1 MLKNKLKIIAL
12 LTVIILS
19 LMMPIVRA
27 ENETVDQTV
36 ETENQVMP
44 INEDSGASSSAET
57 LIQPRTEDNNF
68 KKGDV
73 YLAGDDITID
83 YIVDGNLFVVAKT
96 VTINSQIGGDAFICA
111 GTINI
116 GEQGY
121 IFSNLF
127 ACAESINISGV
138 VYDVYAM
145 ANDVTIDGYIYRD
158 IRVGTNSLNLNG
170 TVGRNAFVDANEIN
184 FAQLTEEEII
194 LSSQGIINGDLNYT
208 SSKEVSIPEGAVA
221 GTTNFTEKAVTVDST
236 SLQDYIL
243 ELGIFVATVAII
255 WLLCLWLTPKVFNT
269 RNELLSKR
277 WLPIL
282 LIVVFAP
289 ILIIL
294 LCIIFVLLLI
304 LEITSKIALICLGLF
319 LLLLAISSSIAVIS
333 INNIIC
339 NKLKIE
345 KTIVKFGTLVASSIV
360 IWLLTIIPYV
370 GGLISFILTMF
381 GLGIIIISIIPT
393 NTKKKE
399 EKTVTNT
406 EI

>member
-19 LMMPIVRA
+19 LMIPIVRA
-27 ENETVDQTV
+27 ENETVDQT
-36 ETENQVMP
+36 TENQVMP
-44 INEDSGASSSAET
+44 INEESGANSSAET
-57 LIQPRTEDNNF
+57 LIQPRAEDNNF

-83 YIVDGNLFVVAKT
+83 YIVDGNLFVVAET

-111 GTINI
+111 GTINV

-127 ACAESINISGV
+127 ACAESLNISGV
-138 VYDVYAM
+138 VYDVYAI
-145 ANDVTIDGYIYRD
+145 ANNITIDGYIYRD

-170 TVGRNAFVDANEIN
+170 TVGRNAFVDSNEIN

-208 SSKEVSIPEGAVA
+208 SSKEASIPEGAVA
-221 GTTNFTEKAVTVDST
+221 GTTNFTEKTVTVAST
-236 SLQDYIL
+236 SIQDYIL

-255 WLLCLWLTPKVFNT
+255 WLLCLWLKPNFLVKS
-269 RNELLSKR
+269 NELLARR

-294 LCIIFVLLLI
+294 LCVIFVILLI

-339 NKLKIE
+339 NKLKTE

-370 GGLISFILTMF
+370 GGLISFVLTMF
-381 GLGIIIISIIPT
+381 GLGIIIISIIPSKT
-393 NTKKKE
+393 SKKE
-399 EKTVTNT
+399 EKTVINT
-406 EI
+406 EN